1 LEDREAD
8 EEEEEEEEE
17 GEEVEEGR
25 SSEEEDPESGNYCES
40 DTASDWDPEYDD
52 QGFDKYYNY
61 GDLNETGG
69 SYVVQLESDHEI
81 SLEEHARTCA
91 CDC

>member
-1 LEDREAD
+1 LEDRKAD
-8 EEEEEEEEE
+8 EEEEEEEE

-25 SSEEEDPESGNYCES
+25 SSEEEDPESENYCES
-40 DTASDWDPEYDD
+40 DIESDWDPEYDD

-69 SYVVQLESDHEI
+69 SYVVQLESDREV